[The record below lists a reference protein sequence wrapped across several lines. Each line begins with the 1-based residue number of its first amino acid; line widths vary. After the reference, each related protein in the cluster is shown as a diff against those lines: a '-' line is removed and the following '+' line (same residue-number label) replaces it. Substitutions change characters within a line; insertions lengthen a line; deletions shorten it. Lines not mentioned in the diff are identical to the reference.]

1 MDTEIR
7 RLAELILDNWVILDM
22 TGLPAADRAELSA
35 LEYKIRKRNAR
46 PVSVPRGS
54 KQAAS

>member
-22 TGLPAADRAELSA
+22 TGLPAADRAELSV
-35 LEYKIRKRNAR
+35 LEYKIRKHNAR
-46 PVSVPRGS
+46 PVSIPQRS

>member
-22 TGLPAADRAELSA
+22 TGLPLADRNELSA
-35 LEYKIRKRNAR
+35 LEYKIRKSNAR

>member
-1 MDTEIR
+1 MDTELR

-22 TGLPAADRAELSA
+22 TGLPTADRAELSA
-35 LEYKIRKRNAR
+35 LEYKIRKNNAR